1 MGIWFIVLLAIG
13 TLIVTGMSVSLV
25 KIVRT
30 QLREGELR
38 MRIR

>member
-38 MRIR
+38 MRVR